1 MGWQRGFI
9 KDSFFIYF
17 LVFILY
23 FKESQIKV
31 EENSKRFPME
41 M

>member
-1 MGWQRGFI
+1 MAERFHKRLI
-9 KDSFFIYF
+9 FYLF

-31 EENSKRFPME
+31 EENSKRFPMG